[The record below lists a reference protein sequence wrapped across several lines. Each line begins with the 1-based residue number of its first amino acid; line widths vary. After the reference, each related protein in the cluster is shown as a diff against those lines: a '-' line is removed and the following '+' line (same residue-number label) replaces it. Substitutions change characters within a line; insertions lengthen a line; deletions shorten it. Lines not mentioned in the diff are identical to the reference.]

1 MKTHNMELESQWLW
15 AVNPECKAML
25 NPTGTLE
32 TCPKTLRTILMAEF
46 YLAQAC
52 SNAWHLTR
60 TKLVLLVKAK
70 K

>member
-1 MKTHNMELESQWLW
+1 MKMHNMEPQRQWLW
-15 AVNPECKAML
+15 AANPECKAML

-32 TCPKTLRTILMAEF
+32 TCPKILRTTLMAEF

-52 SNAWHLTR
+52 SNVWHLTR
-60 TKLVLLVKAK
+60 IKLALLVKAK